1 MGKKKIMLQETA
13 PKVGSSFG
21 EKILRKYGW
30 EDGKGLGKYTN
41 GTIEPIVLQANS
53 GCRGVT
59 NSLFRWETMAV
70 MMTSQGSGMTG
81 GLQCTTI
88 WPPRSPFGPATDHI
102 YYLIN

>member
-53 GCRGVT
+53 GCRGMGDNGRNDDKPGEWDDWWT
-59 NSLFRWETMAV
+59 SMYDNMA
-70 MMTSQGSGMTG
+70 SKI
-81 GLQCTTI
+81 TI
-88 WPPRSPFGPATDHI
+88 RPR
-102 YYLIN
+102 N